1 MCELRIAK
9 KSANLWQVKI
19 KKGSANC
26 ELRKKARTSVSDSN
40 LWKSEL
46 RIAKKSAKNK
56 KVRHFRDCHF
66 GMRKRS
72 CVSIKSGTKK
82 VRHFRNHPS
91 HPPIWNRLTEPNA
104 SASVS
109 ASKTLVVVAVWW
121 IRGAKPKEEST
132 ERESRGRKIME
143 RRLWRNRRME
153 ESRVDGGGGEN
164 WR

>member
-82 VRHFRNHPS
+82 VRHFRNHPLALCS
-91 HPPIWNRLTEPNA
+91 LIM
-104 SASVS
+104 
-109 ASKTLVVVAVWW
+109 K
-121 IRGAKPKEEST
+121 IR
-132 ERESRGRKIME
+132 RRGRKSKEKMIKESNSESE
-143 RRLWRNRRME
+143 RKR
-153 ESRVDGGGGEN
+153 ESVKEKIITWKCSKDGALFQREGLKHSFL
-164 WR
+164 RI